1 MHRRWTIPLLV
12 GVGIVYGSVR
22 DVRGAEGFPAGLRA
36 VVGAGT
42 VRSVA
47 PETSTGVHAHA
58 GLLVPL
64 SGAWAGLV
72 LLEVGPFSSH
82 AGSPLG
88 EGTFRLQMV
97 TAALVF
103 RPLKASWSPLLMAGG
118 LYQASAF
125 SIRNPEAFA
134 AVGLDVRTSNPQATP
149 GVWGGAGLDYR
160 ASDRL
165 SLWVWGRKAFLR
177 TKLKIQVA
185 DRVTGLSFEA
195 KTDPIDLNPWWI
207 QGSLVLRF

>member
-1 MHRRWTIPLLV
+1 MRSKPWAVLPFVLL
-12 GVGIVYGSVR
+12 GLLATR
-22 DVRGAEGFPAGLRA
+22 DARPAEGFRRGLQA
-36 VVGAGT
+36 VVGGGA

-47 PETSTGVHAHA
+47 EDTSTGGSAHA
-58 GLLVPL
+58 GVLVPL
-64 SGAWAGLV
+64 SDAFAGLV
-72 LLEVGPFSSH
+72 LLEVAPFSSH
-82 AGSPLG
+82 SGSPLG
-88 EGTFRLQMV
+88 EGTFRIQMV
-97 TAALVF
+97 TAALVL
-103 RPLKASWSPLLMAGG
+103 RPLRGVWSPLLMAGG

-134 AVGLDVRTSNPQATP
+134 AVGLDVRTSNPEATP
-149 GVWGGAGLDYR
+149 GLWGGAGLDYR
-160 ASDRL
+160 VSDRI

-195 KTDPIDLNPWWI
+195 KTDSVALDPWWV